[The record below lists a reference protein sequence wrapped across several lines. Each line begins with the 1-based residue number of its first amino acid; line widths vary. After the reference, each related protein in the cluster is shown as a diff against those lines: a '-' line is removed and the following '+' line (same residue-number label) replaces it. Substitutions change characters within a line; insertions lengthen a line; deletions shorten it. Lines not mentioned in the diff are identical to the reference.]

1 MMNNSQ
7 LLAAQNKLVIAQ
19 AIGDTTMWNQAM
31 HSMKGIFEAAKQTE
45 ERMIQ
50 GHVTPL
56 SLLKIDDV
64 LCNFNIYG
72 DITVVDGDLLLAQ
85 SKINTDILN

>member
-1 MMNNSQ
+1 MVNVQ

-19 AIGDTTMWNQAM
+19 AIGDTVMWNQAM

-45 ERMIQ
+45 EIMIQ
-50 GHVTPL
+50 GHVIPL